1 MHGRCQGRVAELAQR
16 VTGFGAVGAERV
28 TVGMLQDARVDWQE
42 ICRAFSSTGRIEPAS
57 SRHRAGIEPVGQKL
71 DHPRAGAGKAR

>member
-1 MHGRCQGRVAELAQR
+1 MLASIGKRFAGRS
-16 VTGFGAVGAERV
+16 
-28 TVGMLQDARVDWQE
+28 
-42 ICRAFSSTGRIEPAS
+42 RAPAAS